1 MIMTSDAMD
10 IGDYLASG
18 GKLTSPGNA
27 PPRYRAELMRMMAI
41 FVDSE
46 LAGAAGFAD
55 VINAGPGVKE
65 RIAAARIVLE
75 KTDHAG
81 RVLRIMGEFGANT
94 DRYVT
99 HHPWTH
105 RLPRNAALDGK
116 RLGEDMRLP
125 VFNYPLAGWGDAMM
139 MNLLMGEATYLQLSD
154 YQGLS
159 YQPLGDVFRE
169 ITPVERRHAELAYE
183 GLEKLGASEALQSSA
198 DYWWPRVA
206 ASFGR
211 GNSQRDATLRKF
223 GLRRSPSDD
232 LLAGWQAS
240 AGEKLTSLGLDPP
253 A

>member
-1 MIMTSDAMD
+1 MTSDAMD

-75 KTDHAG
+75 KNDHAE
-81 RVLRIMGEFGANT
+81 RVLRLMGEFGANT

-105 RLPRNAALDGK
+105 RLPRDADLQGK
-116 RLGEDMRLP
+116 RLHEDMRLP
-125 VFNYPLAGWGDAMM
+125 VFNYPLDGWSDAVM
-139 MNLLMGEATYLQLSD
+139 MNLLMGEATHIQLGD

-159 YQPLGDVFRE
+159 YQPLADVFRE
-169 ITPVERRHAELAYE
+169 ILPVERRHAELAYE
-183 GLEKLGASEALQSSA
+183 GLEKLGASEALQASA
-198 DYWWPRVA
+198 AYWWPRVA

-211 GNSQRDATLRKF
+211 GTTKRDDTLRKF
-223 GLRRSPSDD
+223 GLRRSANED
-232 LLAGWQAS
+232 LLAAWQKS
-240 AGEKLTSLGLDPP
+240 AGSKLTELGLKTP